1 MTQNNAQPPRLADW
15 LLSLFVPSDQ
25 GPQILGDLLE
35 EFSTIAAR
43 QGIGSARRWYWRQ
56 SVRAVP
62 HLISIQFRLAPWRNL
77 AGVLVGLLLLWQANA
92 LVLSTGLWVGY
103 PADWPQPLR
112 LLWLASFPNLFLV
125 IAAIL
130 VGWIIAYLSEKREMA
145 VTIVFSVTLATL
157 RLISFFVHWRQFQP
171 GRTPF
176 WSYLLLGGAGSVTGV
191 VAIPIAILIGGLIA
205 RKMASSVGRRA
216 VG

>member
-15 LLSLFVPSDQ
+15 LLSLIVPSDQ

-35 EFSTIAAR
+35 EFSTIASR
-43 QGIGSARRWYWRQ
+43 QGIGSARGWYWRQ
-56 SVRAVP
+56 SAKAVP

-77 AGVLVGLLLLWQANA
+77 AGVVVGLLLLWQANV

-112 LLWLASFPNLFLV
+112 LLWLASFPDSFLV

-130 VGWIIAYLSEKREMA
+130 VGLIVAYLSERREMA
-145 VTIVFSVTLATL
+145 VTLIFSVTTGTL
-157 RLISFFVHWRQFQP
+157 RVISFFVHWRQFQP
-171 GRTPF
+171 GGTPF
-176 WSYLLLGGAGSVTGV
+176 WSYLLLGGTGPGTGV
-191 VAIPIAILIGGLIA
+191 VAIPIAILAGGLIA
-205 RKMASSVGRRA
+205 RKVAGMDRRA